1 MTDTTFKP
9 SKMRWVMI
17 GFAFL
22 ATVLNYIDRLAF
34 NYLSAEGALRELIPD
49 DAFGYITTAFFVAYM
64 VSNGFSGFA
73 IDKLGTKLGYSICMA
88 FWTTAA
94 MLHALARLPW
104 HFGLARFFLGIGEAG
119 NWPSAIKLTS
129 EWFPQ
134 SERSTASGIF
144 NSGSAIGA
152 VVAPPLIA
160 FLGTVYGWKATFI
173 IVGSLG
179 YIWLI
184 AFWFT
189 YYTPKQALEET
200 KLRTIP
206 AKKLIRNK
214 FVLGFTL
221 SKVLM
226 DPVWYFITFWIGR
239 YLVDVHGWDLAMIG
253 WFAMIPFISADFG
266 NILGGLFTQTLIK
279 RGMAVP
285 KARKLAV
292 TIFGLMTAG
301 SLILGPLIITS
312 PAIAIAVLAV
322 AGFGYSSYTANSM
335 AFPADVVPKNA
346 TASVW
351 GLASVGSG
359 LGGAIF
365 QSISGVTVKNFSD
378 TYGYASAYNTVFI
391 GYGVLAMLGLCVV
404 LFVIG
409 PLVRDEELHAYVN
422 QDNPQENQSN

>member
-1 MTDTTFKP
+1 
-9 SKMRWVMI
+9 
-17 GFAFL
+17 
-22 ATVLNYIDRLAF
+22 
-34 NYLSAEGALRELIPD
+34 
-49 DAFGYITTAFFVAYM
+49 
-64 VSNGFSGFA
+64 
-73 IDKLGTKLGYSICMA
+73 LGY
-88 FWTTAA
+88 
-94 MLHALARLPW
+94 L
-104 HFGLARFFLGIGEAG
+104 
-119 NWPSAIKLTS
+119 
-129 EWFPQ
+129 
-134 SERSTASGIF
+134 
-144 NSGSAIGA
+144 
-152 VVAPPLIA
+152 
-160 FLGTVYGWKATFI
+160 
-173 IVGSLG
+173 
-179 YIWLI
+179 WLI

-189 YYTPKQALEET
+189 YYTPKQTLEET

-206 AKKLIRNK
+206 AKKLIKNK

-239 YLVDVHGWDLAMIG
+239 YLVDVHGWDLTTIG

-378 TYGYASAYNTVFI
+378 AYGYSSAYNTVFI
-391 GYGVLAMLGLCVV
+391 GYGVLALLGLCVV
-404 LFVIG
+404 LFIIG

>member
-34 NYLSAEGALRELIPD
+34 NYLSAEGALREIIPD

-73 IDKLGTKLGYSICMA
+73 IDKLGTKLGYAICMA
-88 FWTTAA
+88 FWTTSA

-119 NWPSAIKLTS
+119 NWPAAIKLTS

-206 AKKLIRNK
+206 AKKLIKNK

-279 RGMAVP
+279 RGMPVP
-285 KARKLAV
+285 RARKLAV

-378 TYGYASAYNTVFI
+378 AYGYSSAYNTVFI
-391 GYGVLAMLGLCVV
+391 GYGVLALLGLCVV

-422 QDNPQENQSN
+422 QDNLQENQSN